1 MKKVEDY
8 EVIRRA
14 YFIEQLSIRAI
25 RRKMGY
31 DRDTIRKAIVQSAPQ
46 SYQLKQ
52 PREAPVLGPF
62 KEKINQLLNE
72 SDKQRRKQRYT
83 AHRIYELVV
92 EQVGYAGSEGAV
104 HNYVSSERKKRKGKK
119 DSYLPLEFDPGM
131 DAQVDWMEAEVI
143 LGGVRQIVQ
152 FFILHLNY
160 SKVRFVMAFPFQK
173 QEAFFEAH
181 IGAFHFIGGIPRRL
195 TYDNLKTAVYQIL
208 EGHNRREQES
218 FKRFRSHYLFE
229 SFYCNP
235 AQGHEKGGV
244 ENDVGYIQ
252 RNFLTPLL
260 EVASYAELNVLLLEK
275 CTKNVQRKV
284 RGKEEPVAQLWEEEK
299 PIFLPLP
306 EVDFHACSSHL
317 AHPNAYSQVEFET
330 NRYSVPV
337 ERRNDALILEA
348 YPFHL
353 RILSESGVVCEHPRC
368 FGREQDVID
377 PLHYLPLLEERPGAF
392 EHAIPVRRWRK
403 EWPPEYEQLLSDLRQ
418 RWPEGRGV
426 REFIAVLKLHR
437 EYPRDLVEQAVQ
449 SAVRLGASHLDGVR
463 LCLRQDLE
471 QHPLLP
477 PIDLNNHPKLATVG
491 NQPLDLGQ
499 YNRLLA
505 GG

>member
-8 EVIRRA
+8 EAIRRA
-14 YFIEQLSIRAI
+14 YFVEGMSIRAI
-25 RRKMGY
+25 RRKLGY

-46 SYQLKQ
+46 GYQLKQ

-62 KEKINQLLNE
+62 KEKIDQLLKE
-72 SDKQRRKQRYT
+72 SDQQRRKQRYT

-92 EQVGYAGSEGAV
+92 EQAGYNGSEGSV
-104 HNYVSSERKKRKGKK
+104 HNYVSRQRKKQKGKK

-131 DAQVDWMEAEVI
+131 DAQVDWTEAEVI

-152 FFILHLNY
+152 VFILRLNY

-173 QEAFFEAH
+173 QECFFEAH
-181 IGAFHFIGGIPRRL
+181 IQAFHFIGGVPRRL
-195 TYDNLKTAVYQIL
+195 TYDNLKTAVYEIL

-244 ENDVGYIQ
+244 ENDAGYVQ
-252 RNFLTPLL
+252 RNFLTPPPTV
-260 EVASYAELNVLLLEK
+260 ETFAELNALLFERCL
-275 CTKNVQRKV
+275 KNVQRKV
-284 RGKEEPVAQLWEEEK
+284 RGKAEPVAQLWEQEK
-299 PIFLPLP
+299 SLFLPMP

-317 AHPNAYSQVEFET
+317 VHPNAYSQVEFET

-348 YPFHL
+348 YPFHV
-353 RILSESGVVCEHPRC
+353 RILNESGVVCEHPRC
-368 FGREQDVID
+368 FSREQDVID
-377 PLHYLPLLEERPGAF
+377 PLHYLPLLAERPAAF
-392 EHAIPVRRWRK
+392 EHAIPIRRWRK
-403 EWPPEYEQLLSDLRQ
+403 EWLPEYEQLLSDLRQ

-437 EYPRDLVEQAVQ
+437 EYPRDLVQQAVQ

-463 LCLRQDLE
+463 LCLRQLGE
-471 QHPLLP
+471 EHAVPAAL
-477 PIDLNNHPKLATVG
+477 DLNHHPKLALVG
-491 NQPLDLGQ
+491 NQPLDLSM
-499 YNRLLA
+499 YNQLLA
-505 GG
+505 GR